1 MAETSLVLVYYNG
14 SIIANEDTIIFSSE
28 DQSYFYVKDDIL
40 YENLKRSI
48 KENIETVEYQGVS
61 CIKYQLPISSRSSKI
76 CYRSFKLRNNRDV
89 RMMFD
94 CHKRNPDISIIEL
107 YVEFSAATFEGA
119 PSQQQT
125 ATDDEVQRNLR
136 RERIS
141 SPCQVNEPERLS
153 MEWRAQDDPP
163 PNNYFTNSQHLQGG
177 TSSFYDTHE
186 TEFGQYGRSS
196 GDDEDDDGDSFGED
210 TEASVDDIQLEE
222 CNLEDVPMTN
232 HNFMMAPM
240 EPPAHMQTLDLEAM
254 PAQEFPEYPLL
265 YADTLTGA
273 TTNGDLHVGMRFR
286 SKDDAM
292 TAIKHYCL
300 LKSVEYK
307 VIESDPTRYSGKCK
321 SYGDECN

>member
-1 MAETSLVLVYYNG
+1 MAKTSLVLVYYNG
-14 SIIANEDTIIFSSE
+14 SIIASEDTIIFSLD
-28 DQSYFYVKDDIL
+28 DQSYFYVEDDIS

-48 KENIETVEYQGVS
+48 EESIETVDNQGVS
-61 CIKYQLPISSRSSKI
+61 CIK
-76 CYRSFKLRNNRDV
+76 LRNDRDV

-94 CHKRNPDISIIEL
+94 CYKRNPDIGIIEL

-125 ATDDEVQRNLR
+125 AQDDEVQRNLR

-141 SPCQVNEPERLS
+141 SPCQINEPER
-153 MEWRAQDDPP
+153 
-163 PNNYFTNSQHLQGG
+163 
-177 TSSFYDTHE
+177 
-186 TEFGQYGRSS
+186 
-196 GDDEDDDGDSFGED
+196 GDDEEDDGDSFGED
-210 TEASVDDIQLEE
+210 TKPSVDDIQLEE
-222 CNLEDVPMTN
+222 CNLEDIPMTY

-240 EPPAHMQTLDLEAM
+240 EPPAHMRTLDLEAM
-254 PAQEFPEYPLL
+254 SAQEFLKYPLL

-273 TTNGDLHVGMRFR
+273 TTNGDLHVGMRFG
-286 SKDDAM
+286 SKDDAV

-321 SYGDECN
+321 SYGDRCN